1 MELIFKMFKNNKVL
15 FVNFELLLKI
25 IRIIDLNKKLSNYKK
40 NLVFQR

>member
-25 IRIIDLNKKLSNYKK
+25 IRIIDLFKKLSNYKK
-40 NLVFQR
+40 F